1 MQVEKVAVGAGDE
14 VALGSAALER
24 LIAEVRTG
32 EVRSS
37 AGAYNRTYNR
47 HNR

>member
-1 MQVEKVAVGAGDE
+1 MKVEKIPVGAGTD
-14 VALGSAALER
+14 VALSSAALER

-37 AGAYNRTYNR
+37 MGAYNRTYNR